1 MSFPLFSQ
9 NGEILP
15 MEQATVP
22 LSNIEYCYGFGVY
35 ENIRVVKGRPLFLP
49 DHIERLFASCEA
61 IGLRHPLSADHISTW
76 ISDLIGKVESE
87 AFNLKL
93 LLIGSPD
100 GKNTVLS
107 IIPLAP
113 KFPDKK
119 LYTKGATAITTHYER
134 QFPQAKTLNML
145 GSYLAYRS
153 AKDAGAY
160 DALLIDRDGC
170 ITEGTRTNFL
180 ALCGQTIV
188 CPPLKDI
195 LLGVTLK
202 HIIAVAAEAG
212 FTIVHEPIPVSGLS
226 SIDGACI
233 TSTSAKI
240 MPLNRIDDL
249 TVPIPDTLKRLMQ
262 LFDAFLKKEEDR
274 KIPQ

>member
-1 MSFPLFSQ
+1 MSYPLFSR
-9 NGEILP
+9 NGVLLP

-22 LSNIEYCYGFGVY
+22 LSNIEYAYGFGVY
-35 ENIRVVKGRPLFLP
+35 ENIRVVRRKPLFVT
-49 DHIERLFASCEA
+49 DHIERLFSSCKA
-61 IGLRHPLSADHISTW
+61 IGLKPPFSADQVSTW

-93 LLIGSPD
+93 LLIGAPD
-100 GKNTVLS
+100 PNNASLS

-119 LYTKGATAITTHYER
+119 LYVKGAAAITTHYER

-145 GSYLAYRS
+145 GSYLAYRA
-153 AKDAGAY
+153 AKEAGAY

-180 ALCGQTIV
+180 AFRDNNIIS
-188 CPPLKDI
+188 PPLKDI

-202 HIIAVAAEAG
+202 YVMTVAKEVG
-212 FTIVHEPIPVSGLS
+212 LSIVHEPIPVSALS

-233 TSTSAKI
+233 TSTSSKI
-240 MPLNRIDDL
+240 IPLSRIDAL
-249 TVPIPDTLKRLMQ
+249 NIPIPETLKNLMQ
-262 LFDAFLKKEEDR
+262 LYDAFLKRQES
-274 KIPQ
+274 